1 MLSREFRI
9 CPSKATEA
17 EPQELLECGLLYNR
31 LIEVANKAMKE
42 DGTGVIHLSKLMTED
57 RQRQEKLYKCIVYRE
72 VMRNVVL

>member
-1 MLSREFRI
+1 MLSRKFRI

-17 EPQELLECGLLYNR
+17 EPQELLECGLLHNR

-42 DGTGVIHLSKLMTED
+42 DGTGVIHLSKLN
-57 RQRQEKLYKCIVYRE
+57 RLRQEKLYKCIVYRE

>member
-1 MLSREFRI
+1 MLSRKFGI

-17 EPQELLECGLLYNR
+17 EPQEQLECGLLHNR

-42 DGTGVIHLSKLMTED
+42 DGTGGIHLSKLN
-57 RQRQEKLYKCIVYRE
+57 RLRQEKLYKCIVYRE

>member
-1 MLSREFRI
+1 MLSRKFRI

-17 EPQELLECGLLYNR
+17 EPQELLECGLLHNR

-57 RQRQEKLYKCIVYRE
+57 RLRQEKLYKCIVYRE

>member
-17 EPQELLECGLLYNR
+17 ELQELLECGLLHNR

-42 DGTGVIHLSKLMTED
+42 DGTGVIHLSKLN
-57 RQRQEKLYKCIVYRE
+57 RLRQEKLYKCIVYRE